1 MRGKRGGGPIGAGC
15 RRIIPAH
22 AGQTMMLRTFSPPI
36 SDHPRAC
43 GANVLEAFDV
53 ERVAGSSPRM
63 RGKRLPTG
71 PQMRA
76 DRIIPAHAGQTE
88 HSCPR
93 QPSRTDHPRA
103 CGANRNCSCV
113 SCARCGSSPRMRGKR
128 FERIAFDNRPRIIP
142 AHAGQTGTPDSF
154 ASAGTDHPRACGANS
169 STNCSNSPR
178 VGSSPRMRGKPLL
191 VLGEL
196 ACARI
201 IPAHAG
207 QTLRWGRRWI
217 RCTDHPRAC
226 GANLI
231 SYRKQHRPCGSSPR
245 MRGKPHH

>member
-1 MRGKRGGGPIGAGC
+1 MRGKPCGPHAC
-15 RRIIPAH
+15 RHRTRIIPAH
-22 AGQTMMLRTFSPPI
+22 AGQTVLDTRLCMCHT
-36 SDHPRAC
+36 DHPRAC
-43 GANVLEAFDV
+43 GANYDFDTPKYWYY
-53 ERVAGSSPRM
+53 GSSPRM
-63 RGKRLPTG
+63 RGKQRVSATG
-71 PQMRA
+71 TQPA
-76 DRIIPAHAGQTE
+76 RIIPAHAGQTI
-88 HSCPR
+88 R
-93 QPSRTDHPRA
+93 
-103 CGANRNCSCV
+103 
-113 SCARCGSSPRMRGKR
+113 RCGCV
-128 FERIAFDNRPRIIP
+128 RPP
-142 AHAGQTGTPDSF
+142 S
-154 ASAGTDHPRACGANS
+154 DHPRACGANS